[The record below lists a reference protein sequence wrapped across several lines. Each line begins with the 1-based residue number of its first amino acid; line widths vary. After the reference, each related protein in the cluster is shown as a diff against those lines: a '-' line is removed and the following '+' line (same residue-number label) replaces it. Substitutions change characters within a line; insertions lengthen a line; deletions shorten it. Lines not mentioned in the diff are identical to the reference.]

1 MAGQPTPPPDDTR
14 ARLERLERI
23 AQEALD
29 RRSEQSE
36 QADRSDQPA
45 TRPVDQHRS
54 GGREHRDEYRDEY
67 SGDGGGLF
75 TLICALV
82 FLYFGY
88 TRRGVTA
95 LRGSEL
101 YAWSL
106 QAFPWVCMTTGALL
120 LLAALLAFARIRAGL
135 AVEVLASALATLMC
149 FVFGMIWMLDG
160 DNEGFLLLIF
170 ALVNGYAT
178 KNTLLAWRRK

>member
-23 AQEALD
+23 AQEALS
-29 RRSEQSE
+29 RRSEQPE
-36 QADRSDQPA
+36 QRAAEERRGYERDYRGE
-45 TRPVDQHRS
+45 S
-54 GGREHRDEYRDEY
+54 G
-67 SGDGGGLF
+67 SDGGGMF

-95 LRGSEL
+95 LSGSDL

-106 QAFPWVCMTTGALL
+106 KAFPWVCMTTGALL

-135 AVEVLASALATLMC
+135 AIEVLAGGLATAMC
-149 FVFGMIWMLDG
+149 FAFGLIWMLDG

-178 KNTLLAWRRK
+178 KNTLLTWRRK